1 MSGFIR
7 YAAGELLFLPLR
19 LLSAYADR
27 SVVSPPSSVEAAGVD
42 ATEGDT
48 PRKKWKPPHQKR
60 ITPEG

>member
-1 MSGFIR
+1 MVGCPRMSGFIR

-42 ATEGDT
+42 AADLYNESGN
-48 PRKKWKPPHQKR
+48 P
-60 ITPEG
+60 

>member
-42 ATEGDT
+42 AADLYNESGN
-48 PRKKWKPPHQKR
+48 P
-60 ITPEG
+60 